1 VKKNVNAV
9 SVLLFLVTVAYY
21 VAAAKGH
28 GHVGHGF
35 GKGFFNGG

>member
-1 VKKNVNAV
+1 MNKRSNAV

-28 GHVGHGF
+28 VGHGQL
-35 GKGFFNGG
+35 KGFFNGG

>member
-1 VKKNVNAV
+1 VKKNGNAV

-28 GHVGHGF
+28 VVHGQL
-35 GKGFFNGG
+35 GKGFFSGG